1 MLNIIKKYFYIN
13 FISLFL
19 IFSNVYADSIKSI
32 TINGNER
39 IPDETILMFSTIN
52 INDNF
57 NQEISNSILK
67 SLYQTNFFKDVSLKF
82 TNNNLIIS
90 VIELPIIEN
99 IEYKGIKAKRI
110 KEILFNNLN
119 LKNRSS
125 YN

>member
-1 MLNIIKKYFYIN
+1 MFNIINKYLYIN

-39 IPDETILMFSTIN
+39 IPDETILMFSSIN

-57 NQEISNSILK
+57 NQEISNLVLK
-67 SLYQTNFFKDVSLKF
+67 SLYQTNFFKDVNLKF
-82 TNNNLIIS
+82 IKNNLIIN
-90 VIELPIIEN
+90 VVELPIIEN

-119 LKNRSS
+119 LKKQIFL
-125 YN
+125 